1 MKLTIFKCP
10 LCGHERRNLPDF
22 EKYDES
28 ETVERICTSCK
39 DSIAFITRN
48 RKELERIV
56 AKQRLEQEI
65 KSWEGTS
72 YT

>member
-10 LCGHERRNLPDF
+10 LCGYERRNLPDF

-28 ETVERICTSCK
+28 ETVERICASCK

-48 RKELERIV
+48 REELERV
-56 AKQRLEQEI
+56 ADKQRLEREI

>member
-10 LCGHERRNLPDF
+10 LCGYERRNLPDF

-39 DSIAFITRN
+39 DSISFVTRN
-48 RKELERIV
+48 RKELERV
-56 AKQRLEQEI
+56 AAKQRDEEERR
-65 KSWEGTS
+65 SWEGTTFS
-72 YT
+72 